1 LPADLCVHF
10 DVVIHFRFFVLVGM
24 QQMFFAFEVLIDFAV
39 HFNVLEATVEYN
51 KDLGVDG
58 PVIEVAD
65 VALENE
71 FEGAEGADLIFVF
84 SIQAFQ

>member
-1 LPADLCVHF
+1 
-10 DVVIHFRFFVLVGM
+10 
-24 QQMFFAFEVLIDFAV
+24 MFFAFEVLIDFAV